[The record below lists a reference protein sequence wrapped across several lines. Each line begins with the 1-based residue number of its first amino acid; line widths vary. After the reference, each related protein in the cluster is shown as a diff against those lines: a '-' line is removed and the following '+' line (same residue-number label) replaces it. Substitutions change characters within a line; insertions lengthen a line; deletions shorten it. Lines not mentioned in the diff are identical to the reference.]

1 MPDTVSRTTDKTS
14 PYLLLTTTMVLW
26 GSGFS
31 SSKQVVEHLPHPVA
45 ATLRFGGG
53 ALVLLAVLRL
63 SHRDRAGTSAGDRA
77 RRTSPRDWARVAGAG
92 VLGVFA
98 YNMIFFWGLSLAP
111 AIDGSIIVPVLS
123 PVLTTSFL
131 LVMGRERASAARI
144 AGLCAGAAGA
154 VVFFIG
160 TAGAPV
166 TAGGGNR
173 LAGDALFLLSAAC
186 WAAFTLTGPRVL
198 AGIAPLTATTYAMLT
213 GAVLL
218 GAYAA
223 PSAAGVAWSGVP
235 ASGWL
240 NLAFL
245 VIGPT
250 AVANLF
256 YYRGI
261 RAVGPASASIMM
273 FVVPV
278 FGIACSAIFLGESFG
293 AVQAVGAAVLLIG
306 AVLAVSRGRSGN
318 R

>member
-1 MPDTVSRTTDKTS
+1 MPDTVSKATDKTS

-63 SHRDRAGTSAGDRA
+63 SHRDRAGDRA
-77 RRTSPRDWARVAGAG
+77 RRASARDWARVAGVG

-111 AIDGSIIVPVLS
+111 AIDGSVIVPVLS

-131 LVMGRERASAARI
+131 LVTGKERASAARI
-144 AGLCAGAAGA
+144 AGLGAGAAGA

-166 TAGGGNR
+166 TAGGGGNR

-198 AGIAPLTATTYAMLT
+198 AGIEPLTATTYAMLT
-213 GAVLL
+213 GAILL
-218 GAYAA
+218 GLYAA

-235 ASGWL
+235 ASAWL

-306 AVLAVSRGRSGN
+306 AVLAVSRDRSGN